1 MSDRV
6 LVSKFS
12 LSTSSVRLIQSPT
25 AGVRSKSLF
34 WSTFRI
40 DNFFMEP
47 IETGISSRKF
57 FERLKISKF
66 VSWYKFS
73 GRFSIKF
80 EQRSTHVSDFKW
92 PKDIG
97 KWVSSFL
104 SSISS
109 LSDVKLPK
117 SSGRWVI
124 WLSLI
129 HSKMIHWQFQCSEK
143 IRFTENCDF
152 LKISTT
158 RKVWLFKTRD
168 IFKLLFIAVFIHRL
182 WIIAEVEI
190 FEWFL
195 RGQDEQDFQGHKLSQ
210 VNW

>member
-1 MSDRV
+1 MPDRI

-12 LSTSSVRLIQSPT
+12 FSTSSVRLIQSPT
-25 AGVRSKSLF
+25 ADVRSKSLF
-34 WSTFRI
+34 WSTLRI

-47 IETGISSRKF
+47 IEAGISSRKF

-66 VSWYKFS
+66 VNWYKFS

-92 PKDIG
+92 PKEIG

-104 SSISS
+104 SNISS

-129 HSKMIHWQFQCSEK
+129 HSKMIHRKFW
-143 IRFTENCDF
+143 FTENFDSPN
-152 LKISTT
+152 ISNY
-158 RKVWLFKTRD
+158 RKFGFSENWD
-168 IFKLLFIAVFIHRL
+168 
-182 WIIAEVEI
+182 
-190 FEWFL
+190 
-195 RGQDEQDFQGHKLSQ
+195 LS
-210 VNW
+210 WS